1 MKKGLKILGI
11 VLLAFI
17 IVLALALLVI
27 YVFNRIKMKQEQTLL
42 ENPLGQMVEIDG
54 HKTRTQL

>member
-1 MKKGLKILGI
+1 MKKGLKILGK

-27 YVFNRIKMKQEQTLL
+27 YVYNRIKMKQEQTYDRH
-42 ENPLGQMVEIDG
+42 PAA
-54 HKTRTQL
+54 KTETA